1 MNDFQLTLAKIVH
14 DPIYIYI
21 QTKSVATMI
30 KELEVFRL

>member
-1 MNDFQLTLAKIVH
+1 MEWLHINEWLVH

-30 KELEVFRL
+30 KELEVLRL